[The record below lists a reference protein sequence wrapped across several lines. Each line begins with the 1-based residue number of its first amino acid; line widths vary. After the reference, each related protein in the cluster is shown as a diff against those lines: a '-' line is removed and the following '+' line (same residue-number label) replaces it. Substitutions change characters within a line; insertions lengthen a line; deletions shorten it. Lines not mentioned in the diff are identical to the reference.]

1 MSICFAE
8 NWPPY
13 QHLLELPVINVI
25 YEYLPRSSSL
35 YSSWGKNYHSLLC
48 PFDDIPIGH
57 VRPFCALAMRL
68 VREQEKIIVIFLV
81 SLCLIKKARTEISR
95 QFFDESSEESLQR
108 IIALCQWG
116 TLLRACGAAYYPSSS
131 HTICTSLKSSS
142 HTNKTMILLKLGLYW
157 RPMLNRVPQ
166 NHHVWPNTVTS
177 ITNNFS
183 ERVSC

>member
-13 QHLLELPVINVI
+13 QHLLELINVI

-35 YSSWGKNYHSLLC
+35 YPSWGKNYHSLLC

-108 IIALCQWG
+108 ITALCQWG

-131 HTICTSLKSSS
+131 HTICQCTSLKSSS

-157 RPMLNRVPQ
+157 RPMLNRVP
-166 NHHVWPNTVTS
+166 
-177 ITNNFS
+177 
-183 ERVSC
+183 